1 LKWRGRLGYQFGWGA
16 VVLTY
21 RYVDYDL
28 APVAPITEMT
38 FSGPMIGASL
48 AW

>member
-16 VVLTY
+16 VVLAY
-21 RYVDYDL
+21 RYLNYDL
-28 APVAPITEMT
+28 DSDSPIADVT
-38 FSGPMIGASL
+38 FSGLMIGASL